1 MFETIGEHAELAFRG
16 SDGVGPAAR
25 RPSPTTARDLLL
37 VALTF
42 SSGAV
47 DAISFIAL
55 GKVFTAFMT
64 GNFVFLGLRAAGA
77 PGPHVLTVAV
87 SLAAFAAGVFG
98 STRLVG
104 ASKGSSVWPHE
115 VTLALGVAAVLQAA
129 FLAGW
134 MAASGQPSTGV
145 TDLLVGLS
153 ALAMGMQSG
162 AVLALG
168 VKGVFTTAATATVMF
183 LASDLATESSARERA
198 RLAGVVA
205 ALLAGAAAGGILLE
219 HARTYAPL
227 LPLVVTALVVAIAW
241 KPRLIFL
248 PLGAGNSRTPQ
259 GSSRLP
265 GADGLRSTVVGDH
278 YIRGDS
284 PRNCDL

>member
-1 MFETIGEHAELAFRG
+1 VFEAIGEQAEVAFRG
-16 SDGVGPAAR
+16 RNGAGTAAP
-25 RPSPTTARDLLL
+25 RPSGTGARDLLL

-64 GNFVFLGLRAAGA
+64 GNLVFLGLRAAGA
-77 PGPHVLTVAV
+77 PGPDVLTVAV
-87 SLAAFAAGVFG
+87 SLVAFAAGVFG
-98 STRLVG
+98 STRIIG
-104 ASKGSSVWPHE
+104 ASKGSTVWPRQ
-115 VTLALGVAAVLQAA
+115 VTLALGVAAILQAG

-134 MAASGQPSTGV
+134 MAASGHPSTGI

-183 LASDLATESSARERA
+183 LAADLAAESSARERV

-205 ALLAGAAAGGILLE
+205 ALFAGATAGGLLLE

-227 LPLVVTALVVAIAW
+227 LPLVVTTLVVAIAW
-241 KPRLIFL
+241 N
-248 PLGAGNSRTPQ
+248 PLGASEGTRDRENNDQLNGSRTPRRPLRRAAT
-259 GSSRLP
+259 GSP
-265 GADGLRSTVVGDH
+265 GR
-278 YIRGDS
+278 R
-284 PRNCDL
+284 